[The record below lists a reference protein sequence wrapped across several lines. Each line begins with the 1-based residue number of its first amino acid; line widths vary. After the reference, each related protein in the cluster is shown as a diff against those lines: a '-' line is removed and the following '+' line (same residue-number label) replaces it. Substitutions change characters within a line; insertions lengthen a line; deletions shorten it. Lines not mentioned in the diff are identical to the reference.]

1 MKLTS
6 YTVNPFQEN
15 TYVMA
20 RDGKAILF
28 DPGFFNSTEVNL
40 LVQTLKEWDATLIAI
55 VLTHAH
61 TDHVLGLTRVLDRY
75 EVPVY
80 LNHEDLYLWENFVV
94 SSAMFGL
101 EVKPFDFT
109 PIDLQA
115 QKDWK
120 QGPFTFDV
128 LFTPGH
134 APGHL
139 SFYDKEQKILIA
151 GDTLFQNSIG
161 RTDLYKGDFDTL
173 KKSIRENIYTLPD
186 ETRVLPGHGPE
197 TTVGYEKKNNQFV
210 KEVK

>member
-6 YTVNPFQEN
+6 FTVNPFQEN
-15 TYVMA
+15 TYLMEK
-20 RDGKAILF
+20 DGQAIVF
-28 DPGFFNSTEVNL
+28 DPGFFNSSEVNK
-40 LVQTLKEWDATLIAI
+40 LVQTLQEWDARLIAV

-61 TDHVLGLTRVLDRY
+61 TDHVLGLQRVLDRY

-80 LNHEDLYLWENFVV
+80 LNHEDLFLWENFVS

-109 PIDLQA
+109 PVDLQA
-115 QKDWK
+115 QKGWTI
-120 QGPFTFDV
+120 GPFTFDV

-139 SFYDKEQKILIA
+139 AYYDESQNILIA
-151 GDTLFQNSIG
+151 GDTLFRDSIG

-173 KKSIRENIYTLPD
+173 EKSIRENIYTLPD

-197 TTVGYEKKNNQFV
+197 TTVGHEKKHNQFV
-210 KEVK
+210 KGV